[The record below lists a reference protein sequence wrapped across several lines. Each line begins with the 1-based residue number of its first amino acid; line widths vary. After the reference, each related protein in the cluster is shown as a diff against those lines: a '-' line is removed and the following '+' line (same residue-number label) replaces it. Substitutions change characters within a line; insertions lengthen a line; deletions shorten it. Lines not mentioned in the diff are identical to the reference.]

1 MHEARHERGKTSR
14 RSTIFTTATR
24 SRAPRRRSAL
34 VSAALVAALGLSL
47 TPLVAYA
54 DSKEELEDI
63 KEKIE
68 QTNQEYDDA
77 VNRVSELE
85 EQISANSQRIS
96 EIEQQLPEA
105 RERAS
110 ESMRTLYR
118 MQQTSTGIVELILSS
133 DNFYD
138 LLTTIQYLDVIQN
151 HSNDAVE
158 ELNNLSTELAQTQSS
173 LDIQKKQAEKEQANV
188 QETLDEAIEARERLE
203 EEIAAQAAAEAAAR
217 QAALEEAIRAVEA
230 AKARQEQERAEAE
243 AAAQANPTNPDAAD
257 DQSGSDDTSFTTESG
272 EQVEVQIPESANP
285 SEVDWQS
292 DRETFISEWTPRIDA
307 FLAGSPLDGQGAT
320 FAGAAW
326 DNGCDPR
333 LSPSIA
339 MVESSLGRYCFLPHN
354 AWGWGSSSWSSWEEA
369 IYAHAEG
376 LAAGYD
382 GHLTLEGAKKYCPP
396 NWAYWYLTVLSCMEQ
411 I

>member
-1 MHEARHERGKTSR
+1 M
-14 RSTIFTTATR
+14 
-24 SRAPRRRSAL
+24 
-34 VSAALVAALGLSL
+34 
-47 TPLVAYA
+47 
-54 DSKEELEDI
+54 
-63 KEKIE
+63 
-68 QTNQEYDDA
+68 
-77 VNRVSELE
+77 
-85 EQISANSQRIS
+85 
-96 EIEQQLPEA
+96 
-105 RERAS
+105 
-110 ESMRTLYR
+110 
-118 MQQTSTGIVELILSS
+118 SS

-173 LDIQKKQAEKEQANV
+173 LDIQKKQAEKEQENV

-230 AKARQEQERAEAE
+230 AKARQEQERAEA
-243 AAAQANPTNPDAAD
+243 AAQANPTNPDAAE

-292 DRETFISEWTPRIDA
+292 DRETFISEWAPRIDA